1 MAFEKQQEIKWSPI
15 TYYALSSLLPLHPG
29 ANFEAAPQGAPL
41 VANFAAD
48 GTVILDDEVDESNVV
63 MEQLGNGNYKL
74 HRRTPQ
80 VRLPNNPGKTIIN
93 YY

>member
-1 MAFEKQQEIKWSPI
+1 MAN
-15 TYYALSSLLPLHPG
+15 ACNLHLLHIRHHLDIVLNLP
-29 ANFEAAPQGAPL
+29 NFKAAPQGAPL

-48 GTVILDDEVDESNVV
+48 GTVILNDEVDESNMV
-63 MEQLGNGNYKL
+63 MERLGNGNYKL